1 MARTIWTG
9 SLSFGLVNVPVGL
22 YSATEDKSVRFNQ
35 FQAGTSDRVRNKRV
49 NERTG
54 DEVEYRDIVKGFDL
68 GTGEHVIVTPDEIA
82 SVAPGKSR
90 TIDVAAFVDL
100 AEIDPVY
107 FEKPYFLA
115 PHGTGGDRAYALLL
129 EAMTKMNKVAIAT
142 FVMRDREYL
151 AAVRP
156 YRGAL
161 VLETLLRADE
171 VRDPVQEIDTLP
183 VEAEFDRR
191 ELDMAKLLID
201 SMAAPWRPGDYVDTY
216 RGRLMELIEQKRQ
229 GKAIVVEHEREVA
242 APVVDL
248 LQALEAS
255 VSAARGSSPTG
266 STRSA
271 ARPAA
276 KRGRAPAAT
285 AAPAAPAPAAKAGG
299 AALGD
304 LSKADL
310 VRRAAELGI
319 AGRTKMSRD
328 ELEKAVRSATGGR
341 RRRAS

>member
-9 SLSFGLVNVPVGL
+9 ALSFGLVSVPVGL
-22 YSATEDKSVRFNQ
+22 YSATETKSVRFNQ

-54 DEVEYRDIVKGFDL
+54 EEVDYGDIVKGFDL

-100 AEIDPVY
+100 SEIDPVY

-115 PHGTGGDRAYALLL
+115 PHGTGGERAYALLL
-129 EAMTKMNKVAIAT
+129 EAMTTMKKVAIAT

-161 VLETLLRADE
+161 VLETLLHADE
-171 VRDPVQEIDTLP
+171 VRDPIEEIDSLP
-183 VEAEFDRR
+183 VEATFDQR
-191 ELDMAKLLID
+191 EVDMAKLLID
-201 SMAAPWRPGDYVDTY
+201 SMESPWQAEDYPDTY
-216 RGRLMELIEQKRQ
+216 RERLEDLIEQKRQ
-229 GKAIVVEHEREVA
+229 GNAIVVEVDHEVA

-255 VSAARGSSPTG
+255 VSAARGSP
-266 STRSA
+266 
-271 ARPAA
+271 RPAA
-276 KRGRAPAAT
+276 GRAPGAPKAPT
-285 AAPAAPAPAAKAGG
+285 APKAPAAPKAKALKGPAAGG
-299 AALGD
+299 GVGD

-310 VRRAAELGI
+310 LRRAADLGI
-319 AGRTKMSRD
+319 AGRTKMSRG
-328 ELEKAVRSATGGR
+328 ELEEAVRAASGGR